1 LTKRKKR
8 VNIKDGAG
16 PSSIQYLIFIEIVL
30 TYNPIYVMA
39 NFNLQKGKG
48 SMKRFTTAIAL
59 LIIAL
64 ALPLS
69 QSLNLRAT
77 AQAEKP
83 VIRIAYDGDID
94 HIEPMEFR
102 SISAYEATANLY
114 DPLLTQVTRENRQGE
129 IVGLDD
135 VEGNLAE
142 SYEVSEDG
150 TVFTFHLRE
159 DAKFQDGTPITADD
173 FYYTFNRAI
182 NGGGYLGLLLPFM
195 AITSLDQIEVIDEH
209 TLQITTND
217 PAALTETILTFQ
229 VFGAISQKTAEENA
243 GEGGWGSEYF
253 HEHANASG
261 PYIIQD
267 WNPGDEYTFVPN
279 PNYWRGE
286 DFFQNSGVVFDV
298 VESADDRLA
307 MVQSG
312 EADVALGIPFSEL
325 RDLQADANLAVHA
338 IPSGRIY
345 HLGMNVNVA
354 PFDDVRVR
362 QAVSMAIPYTAIIEN
377 VLYGYGQQ
385 PKSPVSIGMEGYTD
399 EYWTYGDGDLD
410 AARALLEEAGYGDGF
425 EIDLTVPIEDQTR
438 VDAATY
444 IQIGLEEIG
453 ITVNVNAVPTAEFSE
468 LLFGKALPFFIEQ
481 WYSWG
486 NDPFFQL
493 TFNLK
498 CNAFPNYVNYC
509 NEEVDALIDAGNQSR
524 DPEERADLIRR
535 AQEIIVEDAP
545 WAYLYQPDRVFV
557 TGANVTGIAI
567 FNDLT
572 LRYAYLG
579 ITE

>member
-1 LTKRKKR
+1 
-8 VNIKDGAG
+8 
-16 PSSIQYLIFIEIVL
+16 
-30 TYNPIYVMA
+30 
-39 NFNLQKGKG
+39 
-48 SMKRFTTAIAL
+48 MKRLTIAVAL
-59 LIIAL
+59 LIMAL
-64 ALPLS
+64 VLPLS
-69 QSLNLRAT
+69 QSLNSRVS
-77 AQAEKP
+77 AQQEKP

-94 HIEPMEFR
+94 HIEPMQFR

-142 SYEVSEDG
+142 SYEVSDDG

-159 DAKFQDGTPITADD
+159 DAEFQDGTPITAHD
-173 FYYTFNRAI
+173 FKYTFDRAI
-182 NGGGYLGLLLPFM
+182 TGPGYLGLLLPFM
-195 AITSLDQIEVIDEH
+195 AISLPEQIEVIDDH
-209 TLQITTND
+209 TLQITTD
-217 PAALTETILTFQ
+217 EPAALTETILTFQ
-229 VFGAISQKTAEENA
+229 VFGVISQATAEAHATTDDPWAEAYFREN
-243 GEGGWGSEYF
+243 
-253 HEHANASG
+253 ANASG
-261 PYIIQD
+261 PYILD
-267 WNPGDEYTFVPN
+267 ESSEDGEYTFLPN

-286 DFFQNSGVVFDV
+286 DFFQNSGVIFDV
-298 VESADDRLA
+298 VESADERTA

-312 EADVALGIPFSEL
+312 EADVALGIPFNEL
-325 RDLQADANLAVHA
+325 RDLQADPNLAVHA

-377 VLYGYGQQ
+377 VLYGYAQQ

-410 AARALLEEAGYGDGF
+410 AAQALLEEAGYGDGF

-444 IQIGLEEIG
+444 IQIGLADIG

-468 LLFGKALPFFIEQ
+468 LLFGKELPFFIEQ

-498 CNAFPNYVNYC
+498 CGAFPNYVNYC
-509 NEEVDALIDAGNQSR
+509 NEAVDAFIDAGNQSR